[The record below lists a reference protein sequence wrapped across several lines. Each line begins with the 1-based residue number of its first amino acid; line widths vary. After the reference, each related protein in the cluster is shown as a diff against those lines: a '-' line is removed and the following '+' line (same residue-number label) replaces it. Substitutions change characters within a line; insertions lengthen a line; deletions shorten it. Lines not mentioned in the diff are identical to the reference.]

1 MTLVEEV
8 ASRGATRAAV
18 ELSALVRE
26 SVTADAAREVLH
38 LRYGGLDPQLRRP
51 QQRRQLREALLDGL
65 GAVRA
70 QVFELPNGDILA
82 VVRPPAAS
90 LDGAEA
96 ALRGSLG
103 ASSIAAALR
112 RLHLPQ
118 DAASLLIVVADSL
131 GLEPGEQERTAPPPP
146 SGPPL
151 DSTALAAAEAALAAA
166 DLEGVTTAQAVCRI
180 DPDSSMPE
188 PLWQDRRI
196 AWPALT
202 ALLLPGRDLD
212 AAPGLTRRLAR
223 VAEARLLA
231 ELARPVAQLQWRPL
245 GMPLAPATLEGPAF
259 ARFADAL
266 PAGRHGETTI
276 AIRTADVL
284 ADPGLPARLRPM
296 LQARGFRFALDDAA
310 PGLFALLPPERLG
323 MDLIRLRWSPD
334 LPGAEP
340 PALAAL
346 LAEAPE
352 RVVLTDV
359 DRPAAIAW
367 GWEAGLRLFQ
377 GPLVERRRGGV

>member
-1 MTLVEEV
+1 MTLAEEV
-8 ASRGATRAAV
+8 ATRGTTRAAV
-18 ELSALVRE
+18 DLSALVRE
-26 SVTADAAREVLH
+26 SLTADAAREVLQ
-38 LRYGGLDPQLRRP
+38 LRFDSLPPALRRP
-51 QQRRQLREALLDGL
+51 QQRHQLRQALLAAL

-70 QVFELPNGDILA
+70 QIFDLPNGDIVTVA
-82 VVRPPAAS
+82 RPPGTV

-96 ALRGSLG
+96 ALRDALPD
-103 ASSIAAALR
+103 AAAPAVSRLR
-112 RLHLPQ
+112 LPE
-118 DAASLLIVVADSL
+118 DAARLLTTVAESL
-131 GLEPGEQERTAPPPP
+131 GLEPGEAPPPAP
-146 SGPPL
+146 FPPTGLPL
-151 DSTALAAAEAALAAA
+151 DSAALAAAEAALAAA

-180 DPDSSMPE
+180 DPDSGIPE

-212 AAPGLTRRLAR
+212 AAPGLARRLAR

-231 ELARPVAQLQWRPL
+231 EFARPVAQRLWRPIGL
-245 GMPLAPATLEGPAF
+245 PLAPATLEGPAF
-259 ARFADAL
+259 TRFADAL
-266 PAGRHGETTI
+266 PAGRHGETTV
-276 AIRTADVL
+276 AIRPADVL
-284 ADPGLPARLRPM
+284 ADPGLPARLRPS
-296 LQARGFRFALDDAA
+296 LAARGFRFALDDAA
-310 PGLFALLPPERLG
+310 PGLFALVPPARLG
-323 MDLIRLRWSPD
+323 VDVIRLRWSPA

-346 LAEAPE
+346 LAGGAE
-352 RVVLTDV
+352 RVVLTGV

>member
-1 MTLVEEV
+1 M
-8 ASRGATRAAV
+8 
-18 ELSALVRE
+18 ALTTADLE
-26 SVTADAAREVLH
+26 SVT
-38 LRYGGLDPQLRRP
+38 
-51 QQRRQLREALLDGL
+51 
-65 GAVRA
+65 
-70 QVFELPNGDILA
+70 
-82 VVRPPAAS
+82 
-90 LDGAEA
+90 
-96 ALRGSLG
+96 
-103 ASSIAAALR
+103 
-112 RLHLPQ
+112 
-118 DAASLLIVVADSL
+118 
-131 GLEPGEQERTAPPPP
+131 TAK
-146 SGPPL
+146 S
-151 DSTALAAAEAALAAA
+151 
-166 DLEGVTTAQAVCRI
+166 VCRI
-180 DPDSSMPE
+180 DPDSGVPE

-202 ALLLPGRDLD
+202 ALLLPGRNLD
-212 AAPGLTRRLAR
+212 AAPGLAKRLAR

-231 ELARPVAQLQWRPL
+231 EFARPVAQREWRPI
-245 GMPLAPATLEGPAF
+245 GMPLSPATLEGPVF

-266 PAGRHGETTI
+266 PAGRHQETTV
-276 AIRTADVL
+276 AIRPGDIL

-346 LAEAPE
+346 LAEAPD
-352 RVVLTDV
+352 RVALTGV

-367 GWEAGLRLFQ
+367 GWEVGLRLFQ

>member
-1 MTLVEEV
+1 MTLAEEL
-8 ASRGATRAAV
+8 ATRGTTRAAV
-18 ELSALVRE
+18 DLSALVRE
-26 SVTADAAREVLH
+26 SLTADAAREVLQ
-38 LRYGGLDPQLRRP
+38 LRFDGLAPPLRRP
-51 QQRRQLREALLDGL
+51 QQRRQLRDVLQAAL

-70 QVFELPNGDILA
+70 QIFDLPNGDIVTVA
-82 VVRPPAAS
+82 RPPGTV

-96 ALRGSLG
+96 ALRDALPD
-103 ASSIAAALR
+103 AAAPAITRLR
-112 RLHLPQ
+112 LPE
-118 DAASLLIVVADSL
+118 DAARLLTTVAESL
-131 GLEPGEQERTAPPPP
+131 GLEPGEASQPAPVPPP
-146 SGPPL
+146 GPPL
-151 DSTALAAAEAALAAA
+151 DSVALAAAEAALAAA

-180 DPDSSMPE
+180 DPDSGVPE

-202 ALLLPGRDLD
+202 ALLLPGRDLG

-231 ELARPVAQLQWRPL
+231 ELTRPVAQRLWRPL

-259 ARFADAL
+259 TRFADAL
-266 PAGRHGETTI
+266 PAGRHGETTV
-276 AIRTADVL
+276 AIRPADVL
-284 ADPGLPARLRPM
+284 ADPGLPARLRPI
-296 LQARGFRFALDDAA
+296 LASRGFRFALDDAA
-310 PGLFALLPPERLG
+310 PAFFALVPPARLG
-323 MDLIRLRWSPD
+323 VDVIRLRWSPD

-346 LAEAPE
+346 LAEGAE
-352 RVVLTDV
+352 RVVLTGV

>member
-1 MTLVEEV
+1 MTLAEEI
-8 ASRGATRAAV
+8 ATRGTTRAAV
-18 ELSALVRE
+18 DLSALVRG
-26 SVTADAAREVLH
+26 SLTADAAREVLQ
-38 LRYGGLDPQLRRP
+38 LRLGALPPPLRRP
-51 QQRRQLREALLDGL
+51 QHRHQLREVLLAAL

-70 QVFELPNGDILA
+70 QIFDLPNGDIVTVA
-82 VVRPPAAS
+82 RPTAGI

-96 ALRGSLG
+96 ALRDALPD
-103 ASSIAAALR
+103 AAAPALIRLR
-112 RLHLPQ
+112 LPE
-118 DAASLLIVVADSL
+118 DAARLLTVVAESL
-131 GLEPGEQERTAPPPP
+131 GLEPGQAPRPDRPARA
-146 SGPPL
+146 GPAL
-151 DSTALAAAEAALAAA
+151 DSAGLAAAEAALAAA

-180 DPDSSMPE
+180 DPDNGMPE

-202 ALLLPGRDLD
+202 ALVLPGRDLD
-212 AAPGLTRRLAR
+212 AAPGLARRLTR

-231 ELARPVAQLQWRPL
+231 ELARPVAQRLWRPI
-245 GMPLAPATLEGPAF
+245 GMPLMPATLEGAAF

-276 AIRTADVL
+276 AIRPADLL

-296 LQARGFRFALDDAA
+296 LAARGFRFALDDAA

-323 MDLIRLRWSPD
+323 VEVIRLRWSPA
-334 LPGAEP
+334 LPDQVP

-346 LAEAPE
+346 LAKAPE
-352 RVVLTDV
+352 RVVLTGV

-377 GPLVERRRGGV
+377 GPLVERRRNGV

>member
-1 MTLVEEV
+1 MTLVEDV
-8 ASRGATRAAV
+8 AFRGATRAAV

-38 LRYGGLDPQLRRP
+38 LRYGSLDAQLRRP
-51 QQRRQLREALLDGL
+51 QQRQHLREALLAGL

-70 QVFELPNGDILA
+70 QVFELPNGDIVTVA
-82 VVRPPAAS
+82 RPPAAS

-96 ALRGSLG
+96 ALRGALS
-103 ASSIAAALR
+103 AAALR
-112 RLHLPQ
+112 RMHLPQ
-118 DAASLLIVVADSL
+118 DAARLLTMVADSL
-131 GLEPGEQERTAPPPP
+131 GLEPGEQDRPPPAPP

-151 DSTALAAAEAALAAA
+151 DSAGLAAAEMALTTA
-166 DLEGVTTAQAVCRI
+166 DLEGVTTAQSVCRI
-180 DPDSSMPE
+180 DPDSGMPE

-202 ALLLPGRDLD
+202 ALVLPGRDLD
-212 AAPGLTRRLAR
+212 AAPGLARRLAR

-231 ELARPVAQLQWRPL
+231 EFARPVAQRQWRPI
-245 GMPLAPATLEGPAF
+245 GMPLSPATLEGPAF

-266 PAGRHGETTI
+266 PAGRHRETTV
-276 AIRTADVL
+276 AIRPADIL
-284 ADPGLPARLRPM
+284 ADPGLPARLCPM
-296 LQARGFRFALDDAA
+296 WQARGFRFALDDT
-310 PGLFALLPPERLG
+310 PPSLVALLPPGRLG
-323 MDLIRLRWSPD
+323 LDVIRLRWSPA
-334 LPGAEP
+334 LPGAVP

-346 LAEAPE
+346 LAEAAD
-352 RVVLTDV
+352 RVVLTGV

-367 GWEAGLRLFQ
+367 GWEVGLRLFQ

>member
-1 MTLVEEV
+1 MTLAEEL
-8 ASRGATRAAV
+8 ATRGTTRAAV
-18 ELSALVRE
+18 DLSALVRE
-26 SVTADAAREVLH
+26 SLTADAAREVL
-38 LRYGGLDPQLRRP
+38 QLRFDSLAPALRRS
-51 QQRRQLREALLDGL
+51 QQRRQLRDALQAAL

-70 QVFELPNGDILA
+70 QIFDLPNGDLITVA
-82 VVRPPAAS
+82 RPPGTV

-96 ALRGSLG
+96 ALRDALPD
-103 ASSIAAALR
+103 AAAPAITRLR
-112 RLHLPQ
+112 LPE
-118 DAASLLIVVADSL
+118 DAARLLNRVAESL
-131 GLEPGEQERTAPPPP
+131 GLEPGEASQPAPVPPP
-146 SGPPL
+146 GPPL
-151 DSTALAAAEAALAAA
+151 DSVALAAVEAALAAA
-166 DLEGVTTAQAVCRI
+166 DLEGVTIAQAVCRI
-180 DPDSSMPE
+180 DPDNGLPE

-196 AWPALT
+196 DWPALT

-212 AAPGLTRRLAR
+212 AASGLTRRLAR

-231 ELARPVAQLQWRPL
+231 ELTRPVAQRLWRPI
-245 GMPLAPATLEGPAF
+245 GMPLAPGTLEGPAF
-259 ARFADAL
+259 TRFADAL
-266 PAGRHGETTI
+266 PAGRHGETTV
-276 AIRTADVL
+276 AIRPADVL

-296 LQARGFRFALDDAA
+296 LRARGFRFALHDAA
-310 PGLFALLPPERLG
+310 AGFFALVPPARLG
-323 MDLIRLRWSPD
+323 VDVIRLRWSPA

>member
-1 MTLVEEV
+1 MTLVEDV
-8 ASRGATRAAV
+8 AFRGATRAAV

-26 SVTADAAREVLH
+26 SVTADAAREVLY
-38 LRYGGLDPQLRRP
+38 LRLGGLDPQR
-51 QQRRQLREALLDGL
+51 RRQLRGALLAGL
-65 GAVRA
+65 GAAHA
-70 QVFELPNGDILA
+70 QVFDLPNGDIVT
-82 VVRPPAAS
+82 VVRPPAAC

-96 ALRGSLG
+96 ALRGALSG
-103 ASSIAAALR
+103 ATLR
-112 RLHLPQ
+112 RMHLPQ
-118 DAASLLIVVADSL
+118 DAARLLTVVADSL
-131 GLEPGEQERTAPPPP
+131 GLEPGEQDRPPPAPP

-151 DSTALAAAEAALAAA
+151 DSAGLAAVEMALTTA
-166 DLEGVTTAQAVCRI
+166 DLESVTTAKSVCRI
-180 DPDSSMPE
+180 DPDSGVPE

-202 ALLLPGRDLD
+202 ALLLPGRNLD
-212 AAPGLTRRLAR
+212 AAPGLAKRLAR

-231 ELARPVAQLQWRPL
+231 EFARPVAQREWRPI
-245 GMPLAPATLEGPAF
+245 GMPLSPATLEGPVF

-266 PAGRHGETTI
+266 PAGRHQETTV
-276 AIRTADVL
+276 AIRPGDIL

-323 MDLIRLRWSPD
+323 VDLIRLRWSPD

-346 LAEAPE
+346 LAEAPD
-352 RVVLTDV
+352 RVVLTGV

-367 GWEAGLRLFQ
+367 GWEVGLRLFQ

>member
-1 MTLVEEV
+1 MTLAEEI
-8 ASRGATRAAV
+8 ATRGTTRAAV
-18 ELSALVRE
+18 DLSALVRE
-26 SVTADAAREVLH
+26 SLTADAAREVLQ
-38 LRYGGLDPQLRRP
+38 LRFEGLAPALRRP
-51 QQRRQLREALLDGL
+51 QQRRQLRETMLGAL

-70 QVFELPNGDILA
+70 QVFDLPNGDLVTVA
-82 VVRPPAAS
+82 RPPATS

-96 ALRGSLG
+96 ALRDALPD
-103 ASSIAAALR
+103 AAAPAITRLR
-112 RLHLPQ
+112 LPE
-118 DAASLLIVVADSL
+118 DAAQLLNTVAESL
-131 GLEPGEQERTAPPPP
+131 GLEPEEAPRPAPRGPAGP
-146 SGPPL
+146 SL
-151 DSTALAAAEAALAAA
+151 DSVALAAAEAALAAA

-180 DPDSSMPE
+180 DPDSGMPE

-202 ALLLPGRDLD
+202 ALVLPGRDLD

-231 ELARPVAQLQWRPL
+231 ELTRPVAQRLWRPL
-245 GMPLAPATLEGPAF
+245 GMPLAPMTLEGAAF
-259 ARFADAL
+259 TRFADSL
-266 PAGRHGETTI
+266 PAGRHGETTL
-276 AIRTADVL
+276 AIRPADVL

-296 LQARGFRFALDDAA
+296 LRARGFRFALDDAA
-310 PGLFALLPPERLG
+310 AGFFGLVPPARLG
-323 MDLIRLRWSPD
+323 VDVIRLRWSPA

-346 LAEAPE
+346 LAAGAEC
-352 RVVLTDV
+352 VVLTGV